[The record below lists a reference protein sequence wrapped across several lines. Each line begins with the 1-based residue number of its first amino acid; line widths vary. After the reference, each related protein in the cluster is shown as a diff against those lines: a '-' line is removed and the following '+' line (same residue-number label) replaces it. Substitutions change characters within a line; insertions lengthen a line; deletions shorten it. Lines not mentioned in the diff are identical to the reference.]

1 MFLLNRLAL
10 AVSLVICGL
19 EGTTLFAADVS
30 SKGAAKPQAVS
41 HIGHVVP
48 NFVLADAQGKKIALA
63 DFHDKPVVVAIFL
76 GTGCPI
82 GNAYIPYLTEMQ
94 KQFSGQGVQ
103 FLVINSQAGDTPAE
117 IAKHADQY
125 KLTIPVLCDPN
136 QQVANLFGAERLA
149 QAFVLDF
156 RRTIRYAG
164 RIDDRIGYGTKKE
177 KPTRNDLTEAITQ
190 ILDRKDVSV
199 KETPVQGCLI
209 TRREISE
216 KKEQIT
222 YASHV
227 SKILTE
233 RCQNCHHKGTAAP
246 FALLTYDDAVNWS
259 AMIREVITEKRMPPW
274 HADPRFGKF
283 SNDCSLT
290 PQELESVVAWIDQGT
305 PEGDKS
311 KLAAPK
317 SYSDGWMIG
326 KPDIVFQLPEEVKVQ
341 STGVVRYKYFSTKTN
356 FKEDTWIEAAEARPG
371 NRAVVHH
378 IIVFYRTPGMRGP
391 LDDSWVVAYAPGS
404 APLELKD
411 GLARKIP
418 AGAELIWQVH
428 YTPTGKEELDR
439 SELAFKFYSGKEA
452 PKHNVK
458 TRGLYNRRLS
468 IPPEDPH
475 YRVASSMT
483 FKEETTIL
491 AFMPHMHL
499 RGKSFEYKMKYPDG
513 RQETVLSVPQY
524 DFNWQNSYVLE
535 KPLVVPQG
543 TQLECVA
550 FFDNS
555 PNNPANPNPKETVR
569 WGEQT
574 WNEMMIGYFEYYS
587 AHGDGKGSPASEGK
601 KPDRQTNA
609 GASKEANV
617 ALKK

>member
-1 MFLLNRLAL
+1 MFSVKRLAVFCVVGFGL
-10 AVSLVICGL
+10 AGGAVLS
-19 EGTTLFAADVS
+19 AAEVT
-30 SKGAAKPQAVS
+30 SKGAAKTQAVS
-41 HIGHVVP
+41 HIGHVIP
-48 NFVLADAQGKKIALA
+48 NFVLLNPQGKQVALA
-63 DFHDKPVVVAIFL
+63 DFHDKPVLVAIFL

-82 GNAYIPYLTEMQ
+82 GNAYIPYLSEMQ
-94 KQFSGQGVQ
+94 KQFAGQGVQ
-103 FLVINSQAGDTPAE
+103 FLVVNSQAGDSSAE
-117 IAKHADQY
+117 IAKHAEQY
-125 KLTIPVLCDPN
+125 KLTMPVLCDPN

-149 QAFVLDF
+149 QVFVLDF
-156 RRTIRYAG
+156 RRTVRYSG

-177 KPTRNDLTEAITQ
+177 KATRNDLAEAITQ
-190 ILDRKDVSV
+190 ILDRKEVSV

-209 TRREISE
+209 TRRESAAPGE
-216 KKEQIT
+216 PIT

-246 FALLTYDDAVNWS
+246 FSLLTYDDAVNWS
-259 AMIREVITEKRMPPW
+259 AMIREVVTEKRMPPW

-290 PQELESVVAWIDQGT
+290 SQELETVVTWIDQGT

-311 KLAAPK
+311 KIPAAK
-317 SYSDGWMIG
+317 TYSDGWMIG
-326 KPDIVFQLPEEVKVQ
+326 KPDVVFELPEEVKVQ
-341 STGVVRYKYFSTKTN
+341 STGTVRYKYFLTKTN

-378 IIVFYRTPGMRGP
+378 IIVFYRVPGMTGK

-404 APLELKD
+404 KPLELKD
-411 GLARKIP
+411 VLARKIP

-439 SELAFKFYSGKEA
+439 SQLAFKFYTGKEP
-452 PKHNVK
+452 PKHNVR

-475 YRVASSMT
+475 YRVASSMK
-483 FKEETTIL
+483 FREETTIL
-491 AFMPHMHL
+491 AFMPHMHV
-499 RGKSFEYKMKYPDG
+499 RGKSFEYKLKYPDG
-513 RQETVLSVPQY
+513 RQEIALSVPQY

-535 KPLVVPQG
+535 KPLVVPAG
-543 TQLECVA
+543 AELECVA
-550 FFDNS
+550 YFDNS
-555 PNNPANPNPKETVR
+555 AANPANPDPKDTVR

-587 AHGDGKGSPASEGK
+587 AHGDGKGSPSEGR
-601 KPDRQTNA
+601 KPYRQTNVKPS
-609 GASKEANV
+609 GESNV
-617 ALKK
+617 AAKK